1 MYPSKGKSGKGSLAF
16 AFEIHDIAST
26 REKRQEIKETHAGL
40 ASFKTLSRIW
50 ASQANS
56 GGELHQC
63 IYIIMGNPVDISMYF
78 VSRSQH
84 ACKVPCP
91 KFPTLIGFRK
101 FSTVTLFSWHQK
113 RNVSF
118 RGGSSGAFAA
128 ITAIPAGNSVL
139 SSLQL

>member
-1 MYPSKGKSGKGSLAF
+1 MQVLPRSKLF
-16 AFEIHDIAST
+16 PEF
-26 REKRQEIKETHAGL
+26 
-40 ASFKTLSRIW
+40 W
-50 ASQANS
+50 
-56 GGELHQC
+56 LHKQILGVNC

-113 RNVSF
+113 RNVLF
-118 RGGSSGAFAA
+118 RGGSNGAFSA
-128 ITAIPAGNSVL
+128 ITAIPASNSVL
-139 SSLQL
+139 SSFKQAALTVPQFKSWLFEEREIEAVL

>member
-1 MYPSKGKSGKGSLAF
+1 MQVPRSKLF
-16 AFEIHDIAST
+16 PEF
-26 REKRQEIKETHAGL
+26 GL
-40 ASFKTLSRIW
+40 HKQILGV
-50 ASQANS
+50 N
-56 GGELHQC
+56 C

-84 ACKVPCP
+84 ACKVPSP

-113 RNVSF
+113 RNVLF
-118 RGGSSGAFAA
+118 RGGSNGAFSA
-128 ITAIPAGNSVL
+128 ITAIPASNSVL